1 MADDSDQFYKEPTRR
16 EWTGFWTLVAVQA
29 QNAFNEKAVQ
39 FLLIPLGV
47 WLWGAAGSTLEYI
60 LGAIFVLPYIL
71 FSPLVGW
78 LADCFCKTRII
89 QVMSILQIF
98 VMGCMLFCFYQR
110 DMNAAI
116 VWFAV
121 FATQAT
127 ILSPAKKG
135 IVKDLLGSRYIGF
148 GSTIIEMSMV
158 FVLLVAQIGVF
169 FWFSHLMDGFSQH
182 PESEVWAGWGWMKSQ
197 ALSLVLGL
205 LADAEG
211 WAGWHAIF
219 DQIGLFFSGRLG
231 DAEEWAGWHAVILPT
246 WVFLTLACI
255 VSVASFFV
263 PRYAAKPTRKFSV
276 SLLYEHFVQVKYL
289 WKDRN
294 LRLSEMGVC
303 YFWCLA
309 GSLFLIIIQIAKD
322 LQAADPTVDFSLQC
336 GILMAWLTGGVVTGG
351 LIASQLC
358 KGKNELGL
366 IPFGCIGMAVCLFM
380 LSVLEVNTYVSN
392 VFLALT
398 GAFGAMY
405 LSPLNAYLQDNCDPN
420 NRGNII
426 AAGNLIDN
434 VMGLFAVALMW
445 VMHEMGSR
453 PQGQFCVLFLM
464 SVFIL
469 CSSLRLIPQEFIRM
483 VGIWGLRLI
492 YKPRLINPERLPER
506 RGALLV
512 ANHVTYADAL
522 FLTMVCPRPVRF
534 VVAEEFMSMAPLR
547 WVLEIF
553 NSLPIS
559 SKNPREAITN
569 AIKGIQEGDL
579 ICIFPEGQLTRSGC
593 LTPIRRG
600 MELIARRAKA
610 PIIPLYMD
618 GLWGSI
624 FSFNRNRF
632 FTKMPRRMP
641 YGFTVAVG
649 EPMDP
654 DTFTS
659 RRVLRAFRT
668 LSAHCLETVD
678 GGSRES
684 LILALENIGKT
695 PLVYYPGGC
704 LTGLNIAGAVISR
717 SVAPEH
723 AGLGR
728 KWLELL
734 IAGTENLLELHR
746 SWMNACQVRRVNA
759 LKEGNHHLLT
769 TVGHNESQELV
780 LSVLW
785 PIITRTTVHLIEDPQ
800 ETVEECISQIVGG
813 SHMRRL
819 LQTTIP
825 PRQIPFYD
833 FSGGAAISTPN
844 MRWRPCLSTPDGT
857 IVSMSM
863 CSSVFKMRDGTLQ
876 LGVRPRTRGL
886 LLPGFE
892 VEAEQEGVHA
902 TIHGPSL
909 VSPFSLPANLY
920 IDESGFLAELS

>member
-1 MADDSDQFYKEPTRR
+1 MADDADEFYKEPTRK
-16 EWTGFWTLVAVQA
+16 EWAGFWTLVAVQA

-47 WLWGAAGSTLEYI
+47 WLWGADGSTLEYT

-78 LADCFCKTRII
+78 LADCFCKTRIV
-89 QVMSILQIF
+89 QVMSIMQII

-110 DMNAAI
+110 DMYAAI
-116 VWFAV
+116 LWFAI

-158 FVLLVAQIGVF
+158 FVLLAAQIGVF
-169 FWFSHLMDGFSQH
+169 FWFSHLMDGYSQQ
-182 PESEVWAGWGWMKSQ
+182 P
-197 ALSLVLGL
+197 
-205 LADAEG
+205 
-211 WAGWHAIF
+211 
-219 DQIGLFFSGRLG
+219 

-246 WVFLTLACI
+246 WIFLSLAGV
-255 VSVASFFV
+255 VSAASFLV
-263 PRYAAKPTRKFSV
+263 PRYAPKPTRKFSW
-276 SLLYEHFVQVKYL
+276 SLFYEHFGQVKYL
-289 WKDRN
+289 WQDRL

-322 LQAADPTVDFSLQC
+322 LQVADPTVDFSLQC

-351 LIASQLC
+351 LIAAQLC

-366 IPFGCIGMAVCLFM
+366 IPFGAIGMTVSLCM
-380 LSVLEVNTYVSN
+380 LTVLEVNTYASN
-392 VFLALT
+392 AFLAFT

-405 LSPLNAYLQDNCDPN
+405 LSPLNAFLQDHCDPN

-445 VMHEMGSR
+445 FMHEEGAS

-464 SVFIL
+464 SVFVL

-483 VGIWGLRLI
+483 VGIWGLRFI
-492 YKPRLINPERLPER
+492 YKPRIINPERIPER
-506 RGALLV
+506 GGALLV

-522 FLTMVCPRPVRF
+522 FLTMICPRPVRF
-534 VVAEEFMSMAPLR
+534 IVSDEFMSFAPLR
-547 WVLEIF
+547 WILEIF

-559 SKNPREAITN
+559 AKNPKEAIMD
-569 AIKGIQEGDL
+569 AIKGLQDGDL

-600 MELIARRAKA
+600 MELIARRAQA
-610 PIIPLYMD
+610 PIIPVFMD

-624 FSFNRNRF
+624 FSFHRSRF
-632 FTKMPRRMP
+632 FTKLPQRMP
-641 YGFTVAVG
+641 FGFSVAVG

-654 DTFTS
+654 ETFTS
-659 RRVLRAFRT
+659 RTVLRAFRS
-668 LSAHCLETVD
+668 LSARCLETVD
-678 GGSRES
+678 GGSRDV
-684 LILALENIGKT
+684 LIRKLEIIGHK
-695 PLVYYPGGC
+695 PLVFYPGGS
-704 LTGLNIAGAVISR
+704 LTGFEIAGAVISR
-717 SVAPEH
+717 KADDKFD
-723 AGLGR
+723 GLGR

-734 IAGTENLLELHR
+734 IEGTEDLLAFHR

-759 LKEGNHHLLT
+759 LKEGKRHHLLT
-769 TVGHNESQELV
+769 TVGHGESQELV
-780 LSVLW
+780 LGILW
-785 PIITRTTVHLIEDPQ
+785 PIATNTPVHLIEDA
-800 ETVEECISQIVGG
+800 EESIGTVISQIVGG
-813 SHMRRL
+813 AHMRSL
-819 LQTTIP
+819 LLTTIP

-833 FSGGAAISTPN
+833 FSGGVAISTPN
-844 MRWRPCLSTPDGT
+844 MRWRPCLSTPKG
-857 IVSMSM
+857 IIISMSM
-863 CSSVFKMRDGTLQ
+863 CHSVFKMRDGTIQ
-876 LGVRPRTRGL
+876 LGVRPRTRGM

-892 VEAEQEGVHA
+892 VEGELDGSNAS
-902 TIHGPSL
+902 ISGPSL
-909 VSPFSLPANLY
+909 LRPYPLTDAMYL
-920 IDESGFLAELS
+920 DESGFLSELS

>member
-16 EWTGFWTLVAVQA
+16 EWAGFWTLVAVQA

-89 QVMSILQIF
+89 QVMSIMQIF
-98 VMGCMLFCFYQR
+98 VMSCMLFCFYQR
-110 DMNAAI
+110 DMYAAI
-116 VWFAV
+116 IWFAV

-169 FWFSHLMDGFSQH
+169 FWFSHLMDGYSQ
-182 PESEVWAGWGWMKSQ
+182 
-197 ALSLVLGL
+197 
-205 LADAEG
+205 LA
-211 WAGWHAIF
+211 
-219 DQIGLFFSGRLG
+219 

-255 VSVASFFV
+255 VSAASFLV
-263 PRYAAKPTRKFSV
+263 PRYEAKPTRKFSV

-289 WKDRN
+289 WNDRN

-322 LQAADPTVDFSLQC
+322 LQAADPNVDFSLQC

-366 IPFGCIGMAVCLFM
+366 IPLGAIGMTVCLCL
-380 LSVLEVNTYVSN
+380 LSILDVNTYASN
-392 VFLALT
+392 TFLALT
-398 GAFGAMY
+398 GGFGAMY

-445 VMHEMGSR
+445 LMHEMGCR

-534 VVAEEFMSMAPLR
+534 IVAEEFMSMAPLR
-547 WVLEIF
+547 WILEIF

-559 SKNPREAITN
+559 SKNPREALTK
-569 AIKGIQEGDL
+569 AIQGIQNGDL

-600 MELIARRAKA
+600 MEMIARRANS

-632 FTKMPRRMP
+632 FTKLPRRMP

-654 DTFTS
+654 ETFTS
-659 RRVLRAFRT
+659 RRVLRAFRA
-668 LSAHCLETVD
+668 LSARCLETVD
-678 GGSRES
+678 GGSREA
-684 LILALENIGKT
+684 LIRALEAMGNT

-704 LTGLNIAGAVISR
+704 LTGLNIAAAVIAR
-717 SVAPEH
+717 SVPAEH
-723 AGLGR
+723 TGLGA
-728 KWLELL
+728 KWLEVL
-734 IAGTENLLELHR
+734 IKGTEDLLELHR
-746 SWMNACQVRRVNA
+746 AWMNACQVRRVNS
-759 LKEGNHHLLT
+759 LKEGRHHLLT
-769 TVGHNESQELV
+769 TVGHDEPQELV

-785 PIITRTTVHLIEDPQ
+785 PIITRTTVHLIEEPQ
-800 ETVEECISQIVGG
+800 ETIEERISQIVGG

-819 LQTTIP
+819 LQTAIP

-844 MRWRPCLSTPDGT
+844 MRWRPCMSTPGGI
-857 IVSMSM
+857 IVAMSM

-892 VEAEQEGVHA
+892 VEAEQEGLHA

-909 VSPFSLPANLY
+909 LRPYSLPTNIY